1 MDTAYDRKYKLT
13 YVMKRTG
20 FDTTSRS
27 RSVNIKQRWNIFKT
41 IARSDAVIYLIK
53 EKIIIYFTSVRT

>member
-1 MDTAYDRKYKLT
+1 MGTAYDRKYKLT

-27 RSVNIKQRWNIFKT
+27 RSINIKQRWNIFKT
-41 IARSDAVIYLIK
+41 IAQSDAVIYLIK
-53 EKIIIYFTSVRT
+53 EKIISSISQV